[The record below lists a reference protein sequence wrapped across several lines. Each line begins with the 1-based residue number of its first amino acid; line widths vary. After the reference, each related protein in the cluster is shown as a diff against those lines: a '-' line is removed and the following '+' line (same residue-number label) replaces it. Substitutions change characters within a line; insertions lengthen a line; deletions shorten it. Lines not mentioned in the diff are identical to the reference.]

1 MTDDLTP
8 KQTKFVEV
16 YLSNGRNGAAAYR
29 RAYNTTMSPQRCA
42 EEARKLIA
50 NPKISPRIG
59 LAERRAEQA
68 IERAI
73 ERYAVSRERNVAEL
87 ARIAYA
93 NLKHYTR
100 LVESERV
107 IDLSEATDDQLAALQ
122 EITVDDYLVGRGKD
136 ARQVRRTKIKLADK
150 QRAIERLNKMFG
162 WNIDRAEVGRPG
174 EFANLTDQQLDD
186 AIMQHLIERG
196 MSERQARA
204 LLKAGGGADGG
215 SARGGTQRGRVTRL

>member
-1 MTDDLTP
+1 MAGDLTP
-8 KQTKFVEV
+8 KQAKFVEV
-16 YLSNGRNGAAAYR
+16 YLSNGQKGAAAYR
-29 RAYNTTMSPQRCA
+29 RAYNTTMWPQRCA
-42 EEARKLIA
+42 EEARKLIT

-59 LAERRAEQA
+59 LAERRAEQP

-150 QRAIERLNKMFG
+150 GMAIERLNKMFG
-162 WNIDRAEVGRPG
+162 WNIGRSEVGRPG
-174 EFANLTDQQLDD
+174 EFANLTDEQLDD

-196 MSERQARA
+196 MSERQVRA
-204 LLKAGGGADGG
+204 LLKAGRGADGG
-215 SARGGTQRGRVTRL
+215 CARGGTQRGRVTRL

>member
-1 MTDDLTP
+1 MIGDLTP
-8 KQTKFVEV
+8 KQAKFVEV

-42 EEARKLIA
+42 EEARKLIT

-150 QRAIERLNKMFG
+150 GMAIERLNKMFG
-162 WNIDRAEVGRPG
+162 WNIGRSEVGRPG
-174 EFANLTDQQLDD
+174 EFANLTDEQLDD

-196 MSERQARA
+196 MSERQVRA
-204 LLKAGGGADGG
+204 LLKAGRGADGG
-215 SARGGTQRGRVTRL
+215 CARGGTQRGRVTRL